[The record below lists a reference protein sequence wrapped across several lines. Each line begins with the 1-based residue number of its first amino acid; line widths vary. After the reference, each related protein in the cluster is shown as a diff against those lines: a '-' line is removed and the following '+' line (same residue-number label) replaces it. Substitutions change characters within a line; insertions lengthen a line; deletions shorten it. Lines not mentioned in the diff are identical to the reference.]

1 MSFEELI
8 RHRRPRRIDI
18 NDNIV
23 TDDESDYEDLYLAA
37 HARYYQEAHYY
48 RDRNGLDQEYEDEHG
63 NEHGADYESEFDGD
77 FDEGIVDY
85 DDSHLEFDDKYEYD
99 DYSDSEYGV
108 SAQEQWEES
117 IKQITGLVNFVL
129 FPVVGKLL
137 GRRTAHFLWL
147 RFANWLF

>member
-18 NDNIV
+18 NDNIA

-37 HARYYQEAHYY
+37 HSRYYQEHE
-48 RDRNGLDQEYEDEHG
+48 NEYDVEYGEDDG
-63 NEHGADYESEFDGD
+63 NFDH
-77 FDEGIVDY
+77 
-85 DDSHLEFDDKYEYD
+85 DSPLEFDDEYEFD
-99 DYSDSEYGV
+99 DYSESEYGV

-117 IKQITGLVNFVL
+117 IKQITGLVNYVL